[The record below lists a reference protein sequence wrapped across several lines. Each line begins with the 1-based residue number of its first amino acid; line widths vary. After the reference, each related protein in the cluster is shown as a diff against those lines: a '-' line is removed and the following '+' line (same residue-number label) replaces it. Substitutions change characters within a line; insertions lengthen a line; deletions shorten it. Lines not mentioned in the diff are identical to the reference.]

1 MTTALE
7 SIQLDTMTI
16 PVRRSSR
23 RKSMGITVDRDGSIF
38 VAAPNDC
45 ELDKISD
52 YVRSKSVWIY
62 TKLFEREQLVSD
74 EPHVKQFV
82 DGASFLY
89 LGQAYR
95 LKLMD
100 RSEDDLKPPLV
111 LADDWFL
118 LDRNEQ
124 NKASTLFRRW
134 YALQGLPLVEA
145 AVKELSDRIAAP
157 SAIEIRDIGFRW
169 GSCTAEGKVLINWRA
184 IQLPIRILKY
194 VVAHEL
200 VHLLH
205 RNHDADFWTHLQR
218 VMPDYEERKTWLAHN
233 GEPFAAEF

>member
-145 AVKELSDRIAAP
+145 AVK
-157 SAIEIRDIGFRW
+157 
-169 GSCTAEGKVLINWRA
+169 
-184 IQLPIRILKY
+184 
-194 VVAHEL
+194 
-200 VHLLH
+200 
-205 RNHDADFWTHLQR
+205 
-218 VMPDYEERKTWLAHN
+218 
-233 GEPFAAEF
+233 